1 MAAQQDERSWTERLG
16 QYSADA
22 AVNPLT
28 YGVGIAISLFVVK
41 VLGERDFIV
50 FALAAFPVVGL
61 TALSKSPI
69 GAQVV
74 KSLEAK
80 LPGGALLVA
89 LECTHACTDGR
100 TANSCVK
107 GWQQPA

>member
-1 MAAQQDERSWTERLG
+1 MQQDERSWAERVG
-16 QYSADA
+16 QYGADA

-28 YGVGIAISLFVVK
+28 YGVGIAISLLVVK
-41 VLGERDFIV
+41 IVGEVDFII
-50 FALAAFPVVGL
+50 FGLAAFPVVGL

-80 LPGGALLVA
+80 LPGAVTSAL
-89 LECTHACTDGR
+89 CFTH
-100 TANSCVK
+100 V
-107 GWQQPA
+107 

>member
-1 MAAQQDERSWTERLG
+1 MDDTDAARTEERSLAEQLG
-16 QYSADA
+16 QFGADA

-41 VLGERDFIV
+41 VLGERDYII
-50 FALAAFPVVGL
+50 FALAALPVVGL

-80 LPGGALLVA
+80 LPGAVVA
-89 LECTHACTDGR
+89 VPCKILGITWLA
-100 TANSCVK
+100 TA
-107 GWQQPA
+107 GDP